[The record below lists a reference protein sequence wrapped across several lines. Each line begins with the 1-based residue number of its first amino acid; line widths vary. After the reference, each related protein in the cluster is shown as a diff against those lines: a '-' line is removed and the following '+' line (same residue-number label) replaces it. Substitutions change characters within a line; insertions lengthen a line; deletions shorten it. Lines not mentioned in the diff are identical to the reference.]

1 MSELRL
7 RDAVLLELGDWD
19 GQVER
24 YYLAHYEAF
33 DPTLRLTRE
42 QLNAEYVTAA
52 QWWAPTELET
62 ADVRFAPR
70 RLPLLVR
77 ELSMHGAPAE
87 PIDAG
92 V

>member
-1 MSELRL
+1 MSGSAMRFSSSSVTGMG
-7 RDAVLLELGDWD
+7 RSSVTTWSI
-19 GQVER
+19 
-24 YYLAHYEAF
+24 
-33 DPTLRLTRE
+33 TRRSTRRCDLPGE
-42 QLNAEYVTAA
+42 QLNAEYVTAV